1 MRATRLLFVSLLL
14 AGAACAGEITD
25 TEPLT
30 FEEFK
35 AQAYQNPDTGVF
47 VINGDEMIEDEE
59 LLVEAYDRYLESV
72 DTSGIGSSQ
81 YESIVNKRRGVIDVW
96 APDQAQNLTFCISR
110 TGAAAFSTTEYNQV
124 LTAMNS
130 ATATWEQAA
139 NVDFIHG
146 SDLKCNRNNAGVV
159 FNVSRVCSGQFL
171 ASAFFP
177 STGRRNRQLLI
188 DCTSFGSIAPFTL
201 AGILRHER
209 GHTIGLRHEHTR
221 PESGVCFEDNKW
233 AALTAYDSASV
244 MHYPQCNGT
253 QTGDLVLTNLDRQG
267 AGILY
272 P

>member
-1 MRATRLLFVSLLL
+1 MRATRLAFLSILLV
-14 AGAACAGEITD
+14 GAACAGEITD

-30 FEEFK
+30 FEEFR

-47 VINGDEMIEDEE
+47 VINGDEMIENEE
-59 LLVEAYDRYLESV
+59 LLAEAYDRYLESV

-81 YESIVNKRRGVIDVW
+81 YEAIVNKRKGVRDVW
-96 APDQAQNLTFCISR
+96 APDQALNLTFCIST
-110 TGAAAFSTTEYNQV
+110 TGQGAFSPTEYTQV
-124 LTAMNS
+124 LNAMNS
-130 ATATWEQAA
+130 ASATWESAA
-139 NVDFIHG
+139 NINFIHG
-146 SDLKCNRNNAGVV
+146 SDVKCNRRNQSVV
-159 FNVSRVCSGQFL
+159 FNVSRVCSGAFL

-177 STGRRNRQLLI
+177 STGRGNRQLLI
-188 DCTSFGSIAPFTL
+188 DCTSFGSIAPFTM
-201 AGILRHER
+201 AGILRHEL

-221 PESGVCFEDNKW
+221 PESGTCFEDNKW
-233 AALTAYDSASV
+233 MVLTAYDSASV